1 MTGSNSADLT
11 TIDALLA
18 RHRYFLIDQFGVLHN
33 GKTPYPG
40 AIEALAHIRDSGA
53 QSIIISNSG
62 KRSAPNYLRM
72 ESLGFHRESYN
83 EMITSGETAW
93 HRCKAMIENGEL
105 NPNAACYLL
114 SNDGDTSS
122 IDGLGLRQASTVDE
136 AELIML
142 SGLRIDDSEMDVE
155 LNHYLNLLQPA
166 LTNGTL
172 CICTNPDKK
181 ALIGNTTVF
190 GPGRVAEEFEKR
202 GGRVL
207 WVGKPYPEIYQFCL
221 SRFDGYT
228 SDQQSQVVCIGDSVE
243 HDICGGHNS
252 GLATTLVRTGIYQDL
267 DDAEMQPLFDKY
279 GAKPDYLL
287 RRFALLT

>member
-1 MTGSNSADLT
+1 MTGSSTLDPT
-11 TIDALLA
+11 TIDALLE

-72 ESLGFHRESYN
+72 ESLGFKRDSYH

-105 NPNAACYLL
+105 NPGAACYLL

-142 SGLRIDDSEMDVE
+142 SGLRVDDSEIDVE
-155 LNHYLNLLQPA
+155 LDYYLNLLQPA
-166 LTNGTL
+166 LASNTL

-221 SRFDGYT
+221 PRFEGYT
-228 SDQQSQVVCIGDSVE
+228 KEQQSQVVCIGDSIE
-243 HDICGGHNS
+243 HDICGGANS
-252 GLATTLVRTGIYQDL
+252 GLATALVRTGIYQHL
-267 DDAEMQPLFDKY
+267 DDAEMPALFSRY

-287 RRFALLT
+287 KRFALLT